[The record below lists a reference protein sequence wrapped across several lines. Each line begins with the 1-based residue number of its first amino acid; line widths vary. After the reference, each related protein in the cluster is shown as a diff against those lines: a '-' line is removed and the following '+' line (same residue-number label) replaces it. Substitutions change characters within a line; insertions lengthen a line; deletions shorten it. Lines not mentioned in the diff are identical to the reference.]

1 MVTTITMIMAMVQQ
15 FVQQY
20 MSASYFP
27 VIVRPMTLMAV
38 NAVAG
43 MVMMVH
49 SDMPRSMRFVLVLVC
64 CVLAV
69 AMGVVFAA
77 DVCVIVVLI
86 VFNVAAFVTMRLCV
100 ACAEQ

>member
-1 MVTTITMIMAMVQQ
+1 MIVAMVQQ

-20 MSASYFP
+20 MPASYFP
-27 VIVRPMTLMAV
+27 VIVRPMTRMTV
-38 NAVAG
+38 GAVAG

-49 SDMPRSMRFVLVLVC
+49 SEMRCSMRFVLVLVLVRV
-64 CVLAV
+64 VLAV
-69 AMGVVFAA
+69 TMGVVFAA
-77 DVCVIVVLI
+77 GVCVIVVLI